1 MLLSDRNAYIE
12 KSFCVDE
19 RISSPLARSTT
30 ASFFCFFRPPQ
41 LSFPTHLPTL
51 SLLSHRRPPTLAARA
66 AAGENDPLG
75 QDNSGT
81 TKTTTTTPSSLR
93 QRLAAG
99 ALALALSAGA
109 VSASASAAS
118 LSFLFLPR
126 PAHAV
131 TAEQLLFLEAWRAV
145 DRAYV
150 DKGFNGQSW
159 FRLRERYLKDA
170 KMDERGETYAAI
182 RSALATLGDPFTR
195 LLEPARVAALQA
207 GRAGEVVGVGVEV
220 AYGEEVEGG
229 GGGKGSGGG
238 HELVVVAPAPGG
250 PADRAGVRAG
260 DVIEAIDGTPTASLS
275 IYEAGELLTGEAG
288 SGVELRLR
296 RRERGPALA
305 QPTAVRLA
313 REKVAFKPV
322 ASELC
327 SDPDGDPSAA
337 KTGYIRIASF
347 SRATG
352 SGAAQ
357 ALSKLRADG
366 ATRFVLDVRDN
377 GGGVFPAAV
386 EVARQWLPPG
396 KAIVLI
402 ADSAG
407 VRDTYESTDASIVS
421 SSSSAAAAEARDRAG
436 GGAAAAASSSSFA
449 SELRAPLAVLVNR
462 GTASAAEV
470 LAGALHDN
478 GRAAVFGER
487 TFGKGLI
494 QTVVPLSDGSAVA
507 VTVARYQTPSGED
520 INKRGITPDA
530 ALPERDSLGFL
541 PVGAPGF
548 CKAYV
553 GGGGAATD
561 FLFSSGDGGIKA
573 VNRVVEEADR

>member
-1 MLLSDRNAYIE
+1 
-12 KSFCVDE
+12 
-19 RISSPLARSTT
+19 
-30 ASFFCFFRPPQ
+30 
-41 LSFPTHLPTL
+41 
-51 SLLSHRRPPTLAARA
+51 
-66 AAGENDPLG
+66 
-75 QDNSGT
+75 
-81 TKTTTTTPSSLR
+81 
-93 QRLAAG
+93 
-99 ALALALSAGA
+99 
-109 VSASASAAS
+109 
-118 LSFLFLPR
+118 
-126 PAHAV
+126 
-131 TAEQLLFLEAWRAV
+131 
-145 DRAYV
+145 
-150 DKGFNGQSW
+150 
-159 FRLRERYLKDA
+159 
-170 KMDERGETYAAI
+170 MDERRETYAAI

-195 LLEPARVAALQA
+195 HLEPARAAALQT

-220 AYGEEVEGG
+220 AYGEEIVET
-229 GGGKGSGGG
+229 GGKKAKGKGEGDGG

-260 DVIEAIDGTPTASLS
+260 DVIEAIDGTPTSNLS
-275 IYEAGELLTGEAG
+275 IYEAGELLQGEAG
-288 SGVELRLR
+288 SSVELRLR
-296 RRERGPALA
+296 RKKAPSSSSASATSAADASLEK
-305 QPTAVRLA
+305 TVKLA

-322 ASELC
+322 TSELC
-327 SDPDGDPSAA
+327 SDPNNGDAP

-352 SGAAQ
+352 PGAAQ
-357 ALSKLRADG
+357 ALSQLRRAG
-366 ATRFVLDVRDN
+366 AARFVLDVRDN

-402 ADSAG
+402 ADAAG

-421 SSSSAAAAEARDRAG
+421 SSSS
-436 GGAAAAASSSSFA
+436 SSSDSEESGNRQGDSGGSSTSFA
-449 SELRAPLAVLVNR
+449 SELNAPLSVLVNR

-478 GRAAVFGER
+478 GRAVVLGER

-530 ALPERDSLGFL
+530 PLPERDSLGFL

-553 GGGGAATD
+553 GGGGMATD
-561 FLFSSGDGGIKA
+561 VLFGGGGDGKVQA
-573 VNRVVEEADR
+573 VNRVIEEADR

>member
-1 MLLSDRNAYIE
+1 M
-12 KSFCVDE
+12 
-19 RISSPLARSTT
+19 
-30 ASFFCFFRPPQ
+30 
-41 LSFPTHLPTL
+41 
-51 SLLSHRRPPTLAARA
+51 
-66 AAGENDPLG
+66 
-75 QDNSGT
+75 
-81 TKTTTTTPSSLR
+81 TPSLP
-93 QRLAAG
+93 QRLVAG

-109 VSASASAAS
+109 VSSLAAS
-118 LSFLFLPR
+118 SSFLLFPQ

-150 DKGFNGQSW
+150 DKTFNGQSW
-159 FRLRERYLKDA
+159 FRLRERYLKEE
-170 KMDERGETYAAI
+170 KMDEREETYAAI
-182 RSALATLGDPFTR
+182 RSALSTLGDPFTR
-195 LLEPARVAALQA
+195 HLEPARTAALQS

-220 AYGEEVEGG
+220 AYGEEI
-229 GGGKGSGGG
+229 GGGKKKEKGGEAKG

-260 DVIEAIDGTPTASLS
+260 DVIEAIDGKATATLS

-288 SGVELRLR
+288 SSVELSLR
-296 RRERGPALA
+296 RRSAATPGSPSVALK
-305 QPTAVRLA
+305 TVKLA

-327 SDPDGDPSAA
+327 SDPNDGSSP

-352 SGAAQ
+352 PGAAR
-357 ALSKLRADG
+357 ALSQLRKKG

-407 VRDTYESTDASIVS
+407 VRDTYESTDASIVTSSSLS
-421 SSSSAAAAEARDRAG
+421 SSSEEKEGESSSG
-436 GGAAAAASSSSFA
+436 SGSSSSSFA
-449 SELRAPLAVLVNR
+449 SELKAPLAVLVNR

-478 GRAAVFGER
+478 GRATVFGER

-520 INKRGITPDA
+520 INKKGITPDA
-530 ALPERDSLGFL
+530 SLPERDSLGFL
-541 PVGAPGF
+541 PVGTPGF

-561 FLFSSGDGGIKA
+561 FLFGDGDGEVKA

>member
-1 MLLSDRNAYIE
+1 
-12 KSFCVDE
+12 
-19 RISSPLARSTT
+19 
-30 ASFFCFFRPPQ
+30 
-41 LSFPTHLPTL
+41 
-51 SLLSHRRPPTLAARA
+51 
-66 AAGENDPLG
+66 
-75 QDNSGT
+75 
-81 TKTTTTTPSSLR
+81 
-93 QRLAAG
+93 
-99 ALALALSAGA
+99 
-109 VSASASAAS
+109 
-118 LSFLFLPR
+118 
-126 PAHAV
+126 
-131 TAEQLLFLEAWRAV
+131 
-145 DRAYV
+145 
-150 DKGFNGQSW
+150 
-159 FRLRERYLKDA
+159 
-170 KMDERGETYAAI
+170 MDERAETYSAI

-195 LLEPARVAALQA
+195 HLEPARAAALQT

-220 AYGEEVEGG
+220 AYGEEIGASKKAKGKGKGEGG
-229 GGGKGSGGG
+229 GGGGGEGEGG
-238 HELVVVAPAPGG
+238 HELVVVAPASGG

-260 DVIEAIDGTPTASLS
+260 DIIEAIDGTPTANLS

-288 SGVELRLR
+288 SSVELRLR
-296 RRERGPALA
+296 RRPSSSPASSSASAAGASLLK
-305 QPTAVRLA
+305 TVKLV

-322 ASELC
+322 TSGLC
-327 SDPDGDPSAA
+327 SDPNNGDPSAP

-352 SGAAQ
+352 PGAAQ
-357 ALSKLRADG
+357 ALSQLRG
-366 ATRFVLDVRDN
+366 AGASRFVLDVRDN

-421 SSSSAAAAEARDRAG
+421 SSSS
-436 GGAAAAASSSSFA
+436 SSSSEESGGGGREGDGGSGSSATPSSTAFA
-449 SELRAPLAVLVNR
+449 SELRAPLSVLVNR

-478 GRAAVFGER
+478 GRAVVLGER

-520 INKRGITPDA
+520 INRKGITPDA
-530 ALPERDSLGFL
+530 PLPERDSLGFL

-561 FLFSSGDGGIKA
+561 FLFGGDGKVNP
-573 VNRVVEEADR
+573 VNRVVDEADR

>member
-1 MLLSDRNAYIE
+1 
-12 KSFCVDE
+12 
-19 RISSPLARSTT
+19 
-30 ASFFCFFRPPQ
+30 
-41 LSFPTHLPTL
+41 
-51 SLLSHRRPPTLAARA
+51 
-66 AAGENDPLG
+66 
-75 QDNSGT
+75 
-81 TKTTTTTPSSLR
+81 
-93 QRLAAG
+93 
-99 ALALALSAGA
+99 
-109 VSASASAAS
+109 
-118 LSFLFLPR
+118 
-126 PAHAV
+126 
-131 TAEQLLFLEAWRAV
+131 
-145 DRAYV
+145 
-150 DKGFNGQSW
+150 
-159 FRLRERYLKDA
+159 
-170 KMDERGETYAAI
+170 MDEREETYAAI
-182 RSALATLGDPFTR
+182 RSALSTLGDPFTR
-195 LLEPARVAALQA
+195 HLEPAKAAALQT

-220 AYGEEVEGG
+220 AYGKEIETKAKDKE
-229 GGGKGSGGG
+229 KKPSLG

-260 DVIEAIDGTPTASLS
+260 DVIESIDGTATAPLS

-288 SGVELRLR
+288 SSVELSLR
-296 RRERGPALA
+296 RSSNAASSSSSSSSVVKL
-305 QPTAVRLA
+305 T

-322 ASELC
+322 TSELC
-327 SDPDGDPSAA
+327 SDSSNPATP

-352 SGAAQ
+352 PGAAQ
-357 ALSKLRADG
+357 ALSQLRKEG

-407 VRDTYESTDASIVS
+407 VRDTYESTDASIVNKV
-421 SSSSAAAAEARDRAG
+421 EEG
-436 GGAAAAASSSSFA
+436 GGGGDGEVEGNKTTSFA
-449 SELRAPLAVLVNR
+449 SELGAPLSVLVNR

-478 GRAAVFGER
+478 GRAIVLGER

-541 PVGAPGF
+541 PVGTPGF

-553 GGGGAATD
+553 GGGGAATG
-561 FLFSSGDGGIKA
+561 FLFESGEGVKA

>member
-1 MLLSDRNAYIE
+1 MI
-12 KSFCVDE
+12 
-19 RISSPLARSTT
+19 
-30 ASFFCFFRPPQ
+30 
-41 LSFPTHLPTL
+41 
-51 SLLSHRRPPTLAARA
+51 LAARA
-66 AAGENDPLG
+66 SSSSSSSGENKHSPG
-75 QDNSGT
+75 ERSSSSSSST
-81 TKTTTTTPSSLR
+81 SATPSLP
-93 QRLAAG
+93 QRLVAG

-109 VSASASAAS
+109 VSSAAS
-118 LSFLFLPR
+118 FLLLLPAR

-150 DKGFNGQSW
+150 DKTFNGQSW
-159 FRLRERYLKDA
+159 FRLRERYLKDER
-170 KMDERGETYAAI
+170 MDERAETYAAI

-195 LLEPARVAALQA
+195 HLEPARAAALQS

-220 AYGEEVEGG
+220 AYGEEIGSIKSKKEKGG
-229 GGGKGSGGG
+229 GSNEGG

-260 DVIEAIDGTPTASLS
+260 DVIEAIDGTPTANLS

-288 SGVELRLR
+288 SSVELRLR
-296 RRERGPALA
+296 RRQ
-305 QPTAVRLA
+305 QPTSTAAADAATAPKTVKLS

-322 ASELC
+322 TSELC
-327 SDPDGDPSAA
+327 SDPNDSSTP

-352 SGAAQ
+352 PGAAQ
-357 ALSKLRADG
+357 ALSQLRKQG
-366 ATRFVLDVRDN
+366 ASRFVIDVRDN

-421 SSSSAAAAEARDRAG
+421 SSSSSSSSSEEEEGGAG
-436 GGAAAAASSSSFA
+436 GRGGDNATTSTSFA
-449 SELRAPLAVLVNR
+449 SELRAPLSVLVNR

-478 GRAAVFGER
+478 GRAVVLGER

-530 ALPERDSLGFL
+530 PLPERDSLGFL

-553 GGGGAATD
+553 GGGGAATG
-561 FLFSSGDGGIKA
+561 FLFDGKVTA
-573 VNRVVEEADR
+573 VNRVVEEADL